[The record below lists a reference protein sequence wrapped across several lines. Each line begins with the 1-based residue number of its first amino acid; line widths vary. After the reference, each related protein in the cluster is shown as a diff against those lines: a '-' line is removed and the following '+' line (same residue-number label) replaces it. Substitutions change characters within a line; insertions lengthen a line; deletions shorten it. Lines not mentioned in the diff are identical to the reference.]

1 MKVIYTAAHGG
12 FASEHAP
19 LGGGAAVCDMLCA
32 EWARTRPFEFEL
44 YKPRGVS
51 GAAITSFDTRAYARF
66 CRDFGQASTEFI
78 QKHDPKHT
86 AVLVNDISEGPDF
99 KSLHAQGYKI
109 ITLWHVD
116 VVAYIAS
123 MYAKGFVS
131 PRTLVTLDSV
141 LGWLFPEI
149 LSLIFDKQ
157 ADCLAY
163 SFAHFV
169 PAPDVKQTIIETY
182 PRINSGKIDVLPWG
196 APPSSDPPASRDAA
210 RAAFGIPGDAFVMLT
225 LSRLSPEKNQQLL
238 LEALYS
244 WEQRPDFP
252 SRPMYVLLCGAAA
265 YMQGAKHEAMLRA
278 KAARLRKTRVI
289 FAGHV
294 HGQRKREA
302 FGAADLYVF
311 PSKHESYGLTLM
323 EAFQAG
329 LPALTLNHAGAA
341 AVMEPSFGAMT
352 TPAGFL
358 GALQQLY
365 SADLPAMGAAA
376 REYAA
381 ARPFANAAAKIAAR
395 LK

>member
-32 EWARTRPFEFEL
+32 EWAHARPFELEL
-44 YKPRGVS
+44 YKPRGVT
-51 GAAITSFDTRAYARF
+51 GADITSFDTRSYARF
-66 CRDFGQASTEFI
+66 CREFGQASTEFI
-78 QKHDPKHT
+78 QRHDPRTT

-99 KSLHAQGYKI
+99 KALHAQGYKI

-123 MYAKGFVS
+123 MYAKGLVS
-131 PRTLVTLDSV
+131 PRTLVRLDAAF
-141 LGWLFPEI
+141 GWMFPEI

-157 ADCLAY
+157 SDCLEY
-163 SFAHFV
+163 SFAHIV
-169 PAPDVKQTIIETY
+169 PAPDVKQTILETY
-182 PRINSGKIDVLPWG
+182 RHINSGKIDVVPWG
-196 APPSSDPPASRDAA
+196 APPNSEPPAPREAA
-210 RAAFGIPGDAFVMLT
+210 RAAFGIPKDAFVMLT

-238 LEALYS
+238 LDALHA

-252 SRPMYVLLCGAAA
+252 AQPMYVLLCGAAA
-265 YMQGAKHEAMLRA
+265 YMQGARHEAMLRS
-278 KAARLRKTRVI
+278 KAARLKKTKVI

-341 AVMEPSFGAMT
+341 AVMEPAFGEMV
-352 TPAGFL
+352 TPSNFL
-358 GALQQLY
+358 SALRRLFA
-365 SADLPAMGAAA
+365 ADLRSMGAAA
-376 REYAA
+376 RDYAA
-381 ARPFANAAAKIAAR
+381 ARPFSAAAERIAAR
-395 LK
+395 LT

>member
-1 MKVIYTAAHGG
+1 VIYTAAHGG
-12 FASEHAP
+12 FAAEHAP

-44 YKPRGVS
+44 YTPRGVK
-51 GAAITSFDTRAYARF
+51 GADITSFDTRAYARF
-66 CRDFGQASTEFI
+66 CREFGQASTEFV

-116 VVAYIAS
+116 VVAYFAS

-131 PRTLVTLDSV
+131 PRTLVKLDAV
-141 LGWLFPEI
+141 LGWMFPEI

-157 ADCLAY
+157 ADCLEY

-169 PAPDVKQTIIETY
+169 PAPDVKQTILETF
-182 PRINSGKIDVLPWG
+182 PHINSGKIDVLPWG
-196 APPSSDPPASRDAA
+196 APPSSEPPVTREAG
-210 RAAFGIPGDAFVMLT
+210 RAAFGIPRDAFVMLT

-238 LEALYS
+238 LDALYS
-244 WEQRPDFP
+244 WEQQRSFP
-252 SRPMYVLLCGAAA
+252 SCPMYVLLCGAAA
-265 YMQGAKHEAMLRA
+265 YMQGARHEAMLRA
-278 KAARLRKTRVI
+278 KAARLRKTKVI

-294 HGQRKREA
+294 YGPRKQEA

-341 AVMEPSFGAMT
+341 AVMEPGFGAMT
-352 TPAGFL
+352 TSADFL
-358 GALQQLY
+358 GALQRLV
-365 SADLPAMGAAA
+365 SADLPAIGAAA
-376 REYAA
+376 RDYAA
-381 ARPFANAAAKIAAR
+381 ARPFAAAAAKIAAR